1 MSSENLQHHDRD
13 YFLWQA
19 HNTIGDHVL
28 ATYLISTPLDGEQA
42 ALGIAREQSICAT
55 ELQDVE
61 IPRDIEEFCAKV
73 LEVETTTLPAQ
84 DIAPLYFLN
93 TPVYGK
99 EVESLELHCFR
110 IVIAYPVQLF
120 GNSLCRLWNSVF
132 GEVHRLGFL
141 SAVAL
146 TDLKFPSVLANEY
159 PGPAFGVV
167 GIREKLGIGHRPIF
181 CRSMRPASGLSTDTI
196 LQLNERVLSGGF
208 DVIKDDELT
217 YDTPRSPFIDRVRR
231 MVDMKRRVE
240 DQTGESKLYF
250 ANIIDDFSASLA
262 MAEQAAEL
270 GADGV
275 LLSASAQ
282 GLSFITEIRR
292 RTGLIILSHNSCG
305 DAITRTGT
313 WGASDAVMAR
323 LQRAAGAD
331 LVVSPGPFATPYQ
344 DPAPAQA
351 FLQACRD
358 ELGSCAATL
367 PILQGG
373 KQPQHLAQYTADV
386 GSTDYMIIA
395 ATWLDN
401 HPEGIQ
407 AGARAFREAWD
418 SLQPS

>member
-1 MSSENLQHHDRD
+1 M
-13 YFLWQA
+13 
-19 HNTIGDHVL
+19 
-28 ATYLISTPLDGEQA
+28 
-42 ALGIAREQSICAT
+42 
-55 ELQDVE
+55 
-61 IPRDIEEFCAKV
+61 
-73 LEVETTTLPAQ
+73 
-84 DIAPLYFLN
+84 
-93 TPVYGK
+93 
-99 EVESLELHCFR
+99 
-110 IVIAYPVQLF
+110 
-120 GNSLCRLWNSVF
+120 
-132 GEVHRLGFL
+132 
-141 SAVAL
+141 AL
-146 TDLKFPSVLANEY
+146 TDLKFPSALAREY
-159 PGPAFGVV
+159 PGPGFGVE

-181 CRSMRPASGLSTDTI
+181 CRSMRPASGLSTDTM

-217 YDTPRSPFIDRVRR
+217 YDTPRSPFIERVRR
-231 MVDMKRRVE
+231 MVDTKHRVE
-240 DQTGESKLYF
+240 DQTGEAKLYF
-250 ANIIDDFSASLA
+250 ANIIDDLSASLA

-275 LLSASAQ
+275 LLSPSAQ

-344 DPAPAQA
+344 DPAPARA
-351 FLQACRD
+351 FLEACRD
-358 ELGSCAATL
+358 ELGSCKATL
-367 PILQGG
+367 PIIQGG

-418 SLQPS
+418 GLEPS